1 MSDTKT
7 LEKGPPHPG
16 PPPEGR
22 EDAVAPSSGRESPAA
37 TPSPVGGRRP
47 DPAPSP
53 LGKRVGVRGSSPEE
67 TAFTN
72 GGRMRRMRALIR
84 KEMLQIIRD
93 PSSLVVAVLLP
104 VLLLFLFGFGVSF
117 DVTTIRIGVV
127 VENPTPETVM
137 FRASLSNTPFF
148 DVRLANDRRAF
159 LDDLTAARIEGV
171 VILAGDF
178 SQRIGRGDT
187 AAVQIITDGT
197 DPNTAA
203 LVTAY
208 VQGAWQ
214 TWVSQRALS
223 RGAQTGALISTEP
236 RFWFNPEL
244 ESRRFLVPGSIAL
257 ILMMIGSL
265 LTALVVAREWERGT
279 IEALLA
285 TPASVPEFLAGKV
298 VPNFLLGCCA
308 MVISVVFAIF
318 VFGVP
323 LRGSVFSLIAAT
335 AAFLFVALSIGL
347 LISTVARTQFLASQ
361 IAMMASFLP
370 GLFFSGFIFEVA
382 SMPAPLR
389 AFSALVPARYFVTA
403 LQTIF
408 LAGDIAAVLAPC
420 ILILTFMSVAVMV
433 LTARNSKMR
442 LD

>member
-1 MSDTKT
+1 MSDFDT
-7 LEKGPPHPG
+7 LQKA
-16 PPPEGR
+16 R
-22 EDAVAPSSGRESPAA
+22 
-37 TPSPVGGRRP
+37 PSPQPFPAGRGSP
-47 DPAPSP
+47 SAEVSSP
-53 LGKRVGVRGSSPEE
+53 LPLQERDRVRGNDPDK
-67 TAFTN
+67 
-72 GGRMRRMRALIR
+72 GGSVRRMRALIR

-104 VLLLFLFGFGVSF
+104 LLLLFLFGFGVSF
-117 DVTTIRIGVV
+117 DVTNMRIGVV
-127 VENPTPETVM
+127 IENPNPETEM
-137 FRASLSNTPFF
+137 FEASLANTPFF
-148 DVRLANDRRAF
+148 KVRVAHDRRAF

-178 SQRIGRGDT
+178 TQRIGRGDT
-187 AAVQIITDGT
+187 AGVQIITDGT
-197 DPNTAA
+197 DPNTAS
-203 LVTAY
+203 LVNAY

-214 TWVSQRALS
+214 SWLAQRALS
-223 RGAQTGALISTEP
+223 NGLQATPLISTEP
-236 RFWFNPEL
+236 RVWFNPEL

-285 TPASVPEFLAGKV
+285 TPASVPEFLVGKV
-298 VPNFLLGCCA
+298 VPNFFLGLVA
-308 MVISVVFAIF
+308 MAISVGFSIF
-318 VFGVP
+318 VFDMP
-323 LRGSVFSLIAAT
+323 LRGSIFSLLAAT
-335 AAFLFVALSIGL
+335 TAFLLVALSAGL

-370 GLFFSGFIFEVA
+370 GLFFSGFIFELS

-389 AFSALVPARYFVTA
+389 AFSALVPARYFVKS

-408 LAGDIAAVLAPC
+408 LAGDIASVLVPS
-420 ILILTFMSVAVMV
+420 ILILTFMSVVVMA
-433 LTARNSKMR
+433 LTWRNSKMR